1 MKMSFVKVFVAL
13 MIVAASCTSGK
24 DSPVDSHPGS
34 GSVKGSSDSEQG
46 KSAPAADSL
55 KKDTTNKM

>member
-1 MKMSFVKVFVAL
+1 

-46 KSAPAADSL
+46 KSAPAVDSL